1 MGLGQ
6 TNRNPHISQ
15 QELDEQKKFMQRVSQ
30 LSLPGRLACVQTYGC
45 QQNENDSRR
54 ICGMLKE
61 MGFCFTEDLN
71 RADLIVFNTCAVREN
86 AELKVFGKVGALK
99 HYKRRKPSL
108 KIALCGCMTQQAQVA
123 ETIKKKYPHVDMVFG
138 THALYRFPEIL
149 YRSYSEERVFEVA
162 DCDGAIAEDLP
173 ILRDNP
179 YKAGV
184 SVMYGCNNFCSYCI
198 VPYVRGRERSRD
210 KEDVLAE
217 IRQAAEQ
224 GIAEIMLLGQNVNSY
239 AGGCDF
245 ADLLRETAQVPGLR
259 RIRFMT
265 SHPKDISEKL
275 IQTMQEFP
283 NICNQLHLPFQSGSN
298 RILKEMNRK
307 YTREHYL
314 DLIAMVRRYLPDV
327 VLSSDVIVGFPGETE
342 EDFAD
347 TLSLVRQVRFDSLFT
362 FLYSKR
368 QGTPAAKM
376 EDGVTEEEKSERFG
390 RLLELQNTVSRE
402 INETYLGKTLEVL
415 TEWSA
420 KNEEGMLAGRTE
432 GNKLVH
438 FRGSSELAGMFVPVT
453 VTEAQTWSLRGQI
466 KEGSR

>member
-1 MGLGQ
+1 MEHQ
-6 TNRNPHISQ
+6 QASHHQHISQ
-15 QELDEQKKFMQRVSQ
+15 QEIDLQKQYMQRVAQ
-30 LSLPGRLACVQTYGC
+30 LSLNGRMACVQTYGC

-86 AELKVFGKVGALK
+86 AELKVYGKVGALK
-99 HYKRRKPSL
+99 HHKRRKPSL
-108 KIALCGCMTQQAQVA
+108 KIALCGCMTQQSQVA
-123 ETIKKKYPHVDMVFG
+123 ETIQKKYPHVDMVFG

-149 YRSYSEERVFEVA
+149 YRSYCEERVFETE
-162 DCDGAIAEDLP
+162 DSEGAIAEDLP

-179 YKAGV
+179 VKAGI

-198 VPYVRGRERSRD
+198 VPYVRGRERSRE
-210 KEDVLAE
+210 KEDVLE
-217 IRQAAEQ
+217 EVRQTAQQ
-224 GIAEIMLLGQNVNSY
+224 GITEIMLLGQNVNSY

-275 IQTMQEFP
+275 IQTMAVFP

-298 RILKEMNRK
+298 RILTVMNRK

-314 DLIAMVRRYLPDV
+314 ELIAMVRSYLPNA

-342 EDFAD
+342 QDFED
-347 TLSLVRQVRFDSLFT
+347 TLSLVEQVRFDSLFT

-368 QGTPAAKM
+368 RGTPAAEMK
-376 EDGVTEEEKSERFG
+376 DIATEEDKSRRFG
-390 RLLELQNTVSRE
+390 LLLDLQNRISRE
-402 INETYLGKTLEVL
+402 INDTYPGKTVEVL
-415 TEWSA
+415 VEGRA
-420 KNEEGMLAGRTE
+420 KNEKNMLAGRTE

-438 FRGSSELAGMFVPVT
+438 FKGPEDLAGNYIMVKIT
-453 VTEAQTWSLRGQI
+453 QAQTWSLVGQMI
-466 KEGSR
+466 